1 MKPAGL
7 VAWSKT
13 AAVRPAICYY
23 GLMAGDNALV
33 ALATYSGAAQ
43 RWPTPNHPRA
53 SDGWP
58 DMISM
63 ALCSS
68 RTGSR
73 SPCFAN
79 ITIVCARVSAVGSL

>member
-33 ALATYSGAAQ
+33 ALATYRRGGATLANAKSPSGIRRLA
-43 RWPTPNHPRA
+43 
-53 SDGWP
+53 
-58 DMISM
+58 
-63 ALCSS
+63 
-68 RTGSR
+68 
-73 SPCFAN
+73 
-79 ITIVCARVSAVGSL
+79 